1 MEWEFMGMIQVGDK
15 VKVLYKVYED
25 ENWSNAMDRYIDDG
39 EVHIVTND
47 HGICHK
53 GIHRMS
59 LDYDYAFPI
68 ICLELVAKGAG
79 NADYGISPAPRPRA
93 ARPRLDT
100 SGFAE
105 PVQASPRPIRS
116 FTIPSYNWGSA
127 TVSTT
132 SGGGSG
138 DTLAV
143 LYDETR
149 I

>member
-1 MEWEFMGMIQVGDK
+1 MEWGEMGMIGIGDK
-15 VKVLYKVYED
+15 VKVLYRVYED
-25 ENWSNAMDRYIDDG
+25 ENWTNAMDRYIDDG

-47 HGICHK
+47 HGVCHK

-79 NADYGISPAPRPRA
+79 SAELVASTPRPRSS
-93 ARPRLDT
+93 RPRLNT
-100 SGFAE
+100 LGFAE

-127 TVSTT
+127 TVSIT